1 LTGARTQ
8 LQPSLKPHTLKD
20 LIRNA
25 CELTTVKWMSEEAEK
40 TKRLIDF
47 KKKIETRIE
56 GLEAE
61 LKEQQTAL
69 ELINQILLEKGFK
82 HPEIK
87 SGASPEPAS
96 KERIS
101 DVEPEETAAPFEPES
116 ARTLKSGSGET
127 LAQLYVESD
136 VLHVVLAEDKAFK
149 INTPP
154 FNQFLVQR
162 VLLKMQERDNEL
174 VRNGQ
179 LDPDKILCFDI
190 IRDGDFVR
198 EILIRN
204 FDSDRLR
211 ELGSSIRW
219 TLEKMRE
226 KTSPT
231 S

>member
-1 LTGARTQ
+1 
-8 LQPSLKPHTLKD
+8 
-20 LIRNA
+20 
-25 CELTTVKWMSEEAEK
+25 MSEEAEK
-40 TKRLIDF
+40 TRRLIAF
-47 KKKIETRIE
+47 KKKIETGIE
-56 GLEAE
+56 DLEAE

-69 ELINQILLEKGFK
+69 ELVNSVLLEKGFK

-87 SGASPEPAS
+87 ANPPSEHAP

-101 DVEPEETAAPFEPES
+101 EVEPEETAAPFEPEG
-116 ARTLKSGSGET
+116 ARTLKSGSGEA
-127 LAQLYVESD
+127 LAQLYVDGD

-179 LDPDKILCFDI
+179 LDPDRILCFDI
-190 IRDGDFVR
+190 IRDGDVVR

-211 ELGSSIRW
+211 ELSSSIRW

>member
-1 LTGARTQ
+1 
-8 LQPSLKPHTLKD
+8 
-20 LIRNA
+20 
-25 CELTTVKWMSEEAEK
+25 MSEEAEK
-40 TKRLIDF
+40 TRRLIDF

-56 GLEAE
+56 DLEAE

-69 ELINQILLEKGFK
+69 ELVNAVLLEKGFK

-87 SGASPEPAS
+87 VNLPSEHAP
-96 KERIS
+96 KERIPE
-101 DVEPEETAAPFEPES
+101 VEPKETAAPFEPEG

-127 LAQLYVESD
+127 LAQLYVEGD

-162 VLLKMQERDNEL
+162 VLLKMQERDSEL

-179 LDPDKILCFDI
+179 LDPDRILCFDI
-190 IRDGDFVR
+190 IRDGDVVR

-211 ELGSSIRW
+211 ELSSSIRW